1 MGSLQSRPRKLSKH
15 LRENHTVTRSFSPPV
30 VLTGLGVAE
39 DNLLEN
45 TPSKWARRQPPFKV
59 MEVLKKGRE
68 LEREG
73 RRVIHFEVGEPEF
86 PAPLA
91 IVKAGKQ
98 ALDDGHTGYSE
109 ALGIPELRIAIAD
122 DYQSRF
128 GINVDPSR
136 VAVTT
141 GASGALNLLF
151 SVLLNPGDRVLMPD
165 PGYPCNEALVRLV
178 GGEPIRMPVDE
189 RTGFQPTA
197 KIVNEYWTAN
207 TVGVVL
213 ATPSNPTGAMIQ
225 KAQLTAINEFV
236 AEQRGFVMVDE
247 IYQGLVYEP
256 DVTEVATSSL
266 GIEPNLIVVNSFSK
280 YFGMTGWR
288 LVWCVVPDGLIEA
301 LERAAQNLYIA
312 PPTVAQY
319 AALAAYS
326 SEGFR
331 ELEERR
337 VLLKQRRD
345 LMHRGLIDAGLEIP
359 LMPRGA
365 IYRYA
370 NISSLGT
377 DAETFSARLIDDY
390 QVGVTPGTDFG
401 SYLARDHVRFA
412 FTADEQHIR
421 EGTEKISHAVR
432 RFQNEV

>member
-1 MGSLQSRPRKLSKH
+1 M
-15 LRENHTVTRSFSPPV
+15 RSFSSALVP
-30 VLTGLGVAE
+30 TRHGLAE
-39 DNLLEN
+39 DDLLKHA
-45 TPSKWARRQPPFKV
+45 PSKWAHRQPPFKV
-59 MEVLKKGRE
+59 MEVLKRARAI
-68 LEREG
+68 EREG

-86 PAPLA
+86 PTPLA
-91 IVKAGKQ
+91 VVKAGKQ

-122 DYQSRF
+122 DYRSRF

-136 VAVTT
+136 VAVTS

-151 SVLLNPGDRVLMPD
+151 SVLLNPGDHVLMPD
-165 PGYPCNEALVRLV
+165 PGYPCNEAFVRLV

-197 KIVNEYWTAN
+197 KIVDEHWTAK

-236 AEQRGFVMVDE
+236 AERGGFVMVDE

-288 LVWCVVPDGLIEA
+288 LGWCVVPDGLIEA

-365 IYRYA
+365 IYLYA
-370 NISSLGT
+370 NMSSLGT

-390 QVGVTPGTDFG
+390 QVGVTPGNDFG
-401 SYLARDHVRFA
+401 SYCAMDHVRFA